1 MKFLYLTQSLAW
13 YAARAYKTTG
23 PAVFE
28 ETNSDHY
35 IKLYL
40 TQLFMN

>member
-13 YAARAYKTTG
+13 YAVIAYKITG
-23 PAVFE
+23 PAAFE
-28 ETNSDHY
+28 ETTSDHY

-40 TQLFMN
+40 TQLLMN